1 MKTTRTN
8 TPATL
13 TAPGPEPAPILRP
26 LALSERLNQML
37 VKSLQRALHESDPV
51 ESILILS
58 FIQRAADL
66 RNDMIQFHNAIR
78 ERLDRKS

>member
-1 MKTTRTN
+1 M
-8 TPATL
+8 
-13 TAPGPEPAPILRP
+13 LRP

-37 VKSLQRALHESDPV
+37 VKSLQRALHHSDAV

-66 RNDMIQFHNAIR
+66 RNDVIQTFQGNRNPFIDHPEWATAALFTSAKPASCQLN
-78 ERLDRKS
+78 